1 MRSWFLL
8 FLVPV
13 LAVVA
18 GRCLR
23 AHRVFVCSGHR
34 VFRVAHG

>member
-18 GRCLR
+18 GRRLR
-23 AHRVFVCSGHR
+23 APEDIAVWGGGCHSFVYR
-34 VFRVAHG
+34 